1 MVIDAMPTARS
12 VIDSPAMLSTDVIWK
27 RLADVPD
34 PEIPV
39 ISIVDL
45 GIVRDVAISVDG
57 ICTVTLTPT
66 YSGCPAT
73 EVIAADVREALSSL
87 GCEQVVVQT
96 QLSPAWTTDW
106 MNEATKAKLR
116 EYGIAPPHVT
126 LQEHQAIDIS
136 RIRPFGL
143 GLSKSSREPSTGSG
157 RTDLFAQTVSCPRC
171 KSTATETLS
180 QYGSTPCKA
189 QYRCL
194 ACREPFDYF
203 KPH

>member
-1 MVIDAMPTARS
+1 VVIA
-12 VIDSPAMLSTDVIWK
+12 SPALPSCEAIWI
-27 RLADVPD
+27 RLASVPD

-45 GIVRDVAISVDG
+45 GIVRGVDVDDAGV
-57 ICTVTLTPT
+57 CTVTLTPT

-73 EVIAADVREALSSL
+73 EVIATDVREALSSM
-87 GCEQVVVQT
+87 GCTSTVIKT

-106 MNEATKAKLR
+106 MNDETKAKLR
-116 EYGIAPPHVT
+116 DYGIAPPQVT
-126 LQEHQAIDIS
+126 SNNEQ
-136 RIRPFGL
+136 RI
-143 GLSKSSREPSTGSG
+143 GLSAIGG
-157 RTDLFAQTVSCPRC
+157 RRHIAIACPRC
-171 KSTATETLS
+171 ASTSTETLS

>member
-1 MVIDAMPTARS
+1 MVIDTLPASHAA
-12 VIDSPAMLSTDVIWK
+12 IASPALLSCEAIWA
-27 RLADVPD
+27 RLAGVPD

-45 GIVRDVAISVDG
+45 GIVRDVMMSEEGV
-57 ICTVTLTPT
+57 CTVTLTPT

-73 EVIAADVREALSSL
+73 EVIAADVREALSSM
-87 GCEQVVVQT
+87 GCTSTVIKT

-106 MNEATKAKLR
+106 MNDETKAKLR

-126 LQEHQAIDIS
+126 SNSEQ
-136 RIRPFGL
+136 RI
-143 GLSKSSREPSTGSG
+143 GLSAIGG
-157 RTDLFAQTVSCPRC
+157 RRQVDIACPRC
-171 KSTATETLS
+171 ASLSTETLS

>member
-1 MVIDAMPTARS
+1 MVIA
-12 VIDSPAMLSTDVIWK
+12 SPAILSREAIWA
-27 RLADVPD
+27 RLASVPD

-45 GIVRDVAISVDG
+45 GIVRGVEMSDAGV
-57 ICTVTLTPT
+57 CTVTLTPT

-73 EVIAADVREALSSL
+73 EVIAEDVRQALSSI
-87 GCEQVVVQT
+87 GCTSTVIKT
-96 QLSPAWTTDW
+96 QLAPAWTTDW
-106 MNEATKAKLR
+106 MNDETKAKLR

-126 LQEHQAIDIS
+126 PLSEQRIGIPAI
-136 RIRPFGL
+136 G
-143 GLSKSSREPSTGSG
+143 G
-157 RTDLFAQTVSCPRC
+157 RRTASIACPRC
-171 KSTATETLS
+171 ASLSTETLS

>member
-1 MVIDAMPTARS
+1 MVMDTLLAGHTEIA
-12 VIDSPAMLSTDVIWK
+12 SPAMLSREAIWE
-27 RLADVPD
+27 RLASVPD

-45 GIVRDVAISVDG
+45 GIVRGVEVDDAG
-57 ICTVTLTPT
+57 VCTVTLTPT

-73 EVIAADVREALSSL
+73 EVIAADVRQALSSM
-87 GCEQVVVQT
+87 GCTSAVIKT

-106 MNEATKAKLR
+106 MNDETKAKLR
-116 EYGIAPPHVT
+116 EYGIAPPHVSGVDGVT
-126 LQEHQAIDIS
+126 SRSEQRIGIPAIGGLQKNKIA
-136 RIRPFGL
+136 
-143 GLSKSSREPSTGSG
+143 
-157 RTDLFAQTVSCPRC
+157 CPRC
-171 KSTATETLS
+171 ASLLTETLS

>member
-1 MVIDAMPTARS
+1 M
-12 VIDSPAMLSTDVIWK
+12 VIDSPAILSREAIWT
-27 RLADVPD
+27 RLASVPD

-45 GIVRDVAISVDG
+45 GIVRDVELDDLGV
-57 ICTVTLTPT
+57 CTVTLTPT

-73 EVIAADVREALSSL
+73 EVIAEDVREALSSM
-87 GCEQVVVQT
+87 GCSSTVIKT

-106 MNEATKAKLR
+106 MNDETKAKLR
-116 EYGIAPPHVT
+116 EYGIAPPHVCAQGQQ
-126 LQEHQAIDIS
+126 LIDIS
-136 RIRPFGL
+136 LIRPFGL
-143 GLSKSSREPSTGSG
+143 SLSKFSANPSTSSG
-157 RTDLFAQTVSCPRC
+157 RTDAVACPRC
-171 KSTATETLS
+171 ASLSTETLS

-194 ACREPFDYF
+194 DCREPFDYF

>member
-1 MVIDAMPTARS
+1 MVIDALPADHA
-12 VIDSPAMLSTDVIWK
+12 VIASPALLSCEAIWA
-27 RLADVPD
+27 RLASVPD

-45 GIVRDVAISVDG
+45 GIVRGVEISDAGV
-57 ICTVTLTPT
+57 CTVTLTPT

-73 EVIAADVREALSSL
+73 EVIAEDVRQALSSM
-87 GCEQVVVQT
+87 GCTSTVIKT
-96 QLSPAWTTDW
+96 QLAPAWTTDW
-106 MNEATKAKLR
+106 MNDETKAKLR

-126 LQEHQAIDIS
+126 SNSEQ
-136 RIRPFGL
+136 RI
-143 GLSKSSREPSTGSG
+143 GLSAIGG
-157 RTDLFAQTVSCPRC
+157 RRQMDIACPRC
-171 KSTATETLS
+171 ASLSTETLS

>member
-1 MVIDAMPTARS
+1 MVTDTAHQV
-12 VIDSPAMLSTDVIWK
+12 VIDSPAILSREAIWT
-27 RLADVPD
+27 RLASVPD

-45 GIVRDVAISVDG
+45 GIVRDVELDDLGV
-57 ICTVTLTPT
+57 CTVTLTPT

-73 EVIAADVREALSSL
+73 EVIAEDVREALSSM
-87 GCEQVVVQT
+87 GCSSTVIKT
-96 QLSPAWTTDW
+96 QISPAWTTDW
-106 MNEATKAKLR
+106 INDETKAKLR

-126 LQEHQAIDIS
+126 SNSEQ
-136 RIRPFGL
+136 RI
-143 GLSKSSREPSTGSG
+143 GLSAIGG
-157 RTDLFAQTVSCPRC
+157 RRQVDIACPRC
-171 KSTATETLS
+171 ASTQTETLS

>member
-1 MVIDAMPTARS
+1 MVIDALPIAHS
-12 VIDSPAMLSTDVIWK
+12 VIDSPAILSTGAIWE
-27 RLADVPD
+27 RLAAVPD

-45 GIVRDVAISVDG
+45 GIVRDVAISEQGV
-57 ICTVTLTPT
+57 CTVTLTPT

-87 GCEQVVVQT
+87 GCSQVVIQT

-106 MNEATKAKLR
+106 INNEAKAKLR
-116 EYGIAPPHVT
+116 EYGIAPPHVMANT
-126 LQEHQAIDIS
+126 EQ
-136 RIRPFGL
+136 RI
-143 GLSKSSREPSTGSG
+143 GLSAIGGMRQHRIP
-157 RTDLFAQTVSCPRC
+157 CPRC
-171 KSTATETLS
+171 ESTQTETLS

>member
-1 MVIDAMPTARS
+1 MRAMPAARS
-12 VIDSPAMLSTDVIWK
+12 VIGSPAMPSTDAIWE
-27 RLADVPD
+27 RLAAVPD

-45 GIVRDVAISVDG
+45 GIVRDVGISAEGV
-57 ICTVTLTPT
+57 CTVTLTPT

-87 GCEQVVVQT
+87 GCEQVVIAT

-106 MNEATKAKLR
+106 MNEDTKAKLR
-116 EYGIAPPHVT
+116 EYGIAPPHVMALGEQT
-126 LQEHQAIDIS
+126 IDIS

-143 GLSKSSREPSTGSG
+143 SMTQVRVAPV
-157 RTDLFAQTVSCPRC
+157 ACPRC
-171 KSTATETLS
+171 ESISTETLS

>member
-1 MVIDAMPTARS
+1 MVTDTAHQV
-12 VIDSPAMLSTDVIWK
+12 VIASPALLSCEAIWV
-27 RLADVPD
+27 RLAGVLD

-45 GIVRDVAISVDG
+45 GIVRDVALDDSGV
-57 ICTVTLTPT
+57 CTVTLTPT

-73 EVIAADVREALSSL
+73 EVIAADVREALSSM
-87 GCEQVVVQT
+87 GCSSTVIKT

-106 MNEATKAKLR
+106 INDETKVKLR

-126 LQEHQAIDIS
+126 GSTERAVDIS

-143 GLSKSSREPSTGSG
+143 SLSKSLRGDPSAGSG
-157 RTDLFAQTVSCPRC
+157 RTVACPRC
-171 KSTATETLS
+171 ASTSTETLS
-180 QYGSTPCKA
+180 QFGSTPCKA

-194 ACREPFDYF
+194 TCREPFDYF

>member
-1 MVIDAMPTARS
+1 MVIATPAMPACE
-12 VIDSPAMLSTDVIWK
+12 AIWE
-27 RLADVPD
+27 RLAAVPD

-45 GIVRDVAISVDG
+45 GIVRDVAISDAGV
-57 ICTVTLTPT
+57 CTVTLTPT

-73 EVIAADVREALSSL
+73 EVIASDVREALSSL
-87 GCEQVVVQT
+87 GCEQVVIQT

-106 MNEATKAKLR
+106 MNDATKAKLR
-116 EYGIAPPHVT
+116 EYGIAPPHVMASNQQHSEQSIG
-126 LQEHQAIDIS
+126 LAAIGGRRQYDI
-136 RIRPFGL
+136 P
-143 GLSKSSREPSTGSG
+143 
-157 RTDLFAQTVSCPRC
+157 CPRC
-171 KSTATETLS
+171 ESTSTETLS
-180 QYGSTPCKA
+180 HYGSTPCKA

>member
-1 MVIDAMPTARS
+1 MVTDTAHQV
-12 VIDSPAMLSTDVIWK
+12 VIASPALLSCEAIWT
-27 RLADVPD
+27 RLAGVPD

-45 GIVRDVAISVDG
+45 GIVRDVMMSEEGV
-57 ICTVTLTPT
+57 CTVTLTPT

-73 EVIAADVREALSSL
+73 EVIAEDVRQALLDIGCSST
-87 GCEQVVVQT
+87 VIKT

-106 MNEATKAKLR
+106 MNDETKAKLR

-126 LQEHQAIDIS
+126 SNSEQ
-136 RIRPFGL
+136 RI
-143 GLSKSSREPSTGSG
+143 GLSAIGG
-157 RTDLFAQTVSCPRC
+157 RRPMDIACPRC
-171 KSTATETLS
+171 ASLSTETLS

-194 ACREPFDYF
+194 DCREPFDYF

>member
-1 MVIDAMPTARS
+1 MVTDTTHQVVIASPSMPSCEA
-12 VIDSPAMLSTDVIWK
+12 IWE
-27 RLADVPD
+27 RLAAVPD

-45 GIVRDVAISVDG
+45 GIVRDVAISEEGV
-57 ICTVTLTPT
+57 CTVTLTPT

-73 EVIAADVREALSSL
+73 EVIASDVREALSSA
-87 GCEQVVVQT
+87 GCSEVFIQT

-106 MNEATKAKLR
+106 INDEAKAKLR
-116 EYGIAPPHVT
+116 DYGIAPPHVMANT
-126 LQEHQAIDIS
+126 EQ
-136 RIRPFGL
+136 RI
-143 GLSKSSREPSTGSG
+143 GLSAIGGMRQHRIP
-157 RTDLFAQTVSCPRC
+157 CPRC
-171 KSTATETLS
+171 ESTSTETLS

>member
-1 MVIDAMPTARS
+1 MVIDALPTARS

-57 ICTVTLTPT
+57 VCTVTLTPT

-87 GCEQVVVQT
+87 GCEQVVITT

-116 EYGIAPPHVT
+116 EYGIAPPHVMASGE
-126 LQEHQAIDIS
+126 Q
-136 RIRPFGL
+136 RI
-143 GLSKSSREPSTGSG
+143 GLSAIGGLTRNKGGHDIP
-157 RTDLFAQTVSCPRC
+157 CPRC
-171 KSTATETLS
+171 ESTSTETLS

>member
-1 MVIDAMPTARS
+1 MDTLPAAHAVIT
-12 VIDSPAMLSTDVIWK
+12 SPAMLSREAIWA

-45 GIVRDVAISVDG
+45 GIVRGVELSDSGV
-57 ICTVTLTPT
+57 CTVTLTPT

-73 EVIAADVREALSSL
+73 EVIATDVRQALSSM
-87 GCEQVVVQT
+87 GCSSVIIKT

-106 MNEATKAKLR
+106 MNDETKAKLR

-126 LQEHQAIDIS
+126 HASEQAVDIS

-143 GLSKSSREPSTGSG
+143 SLSKSIRESPSTGSG
-157 RTDLFAQTVSCPRC
+157 RMVSCPRC
-171 KSTATETLS
+171 ASTSTETLS

>member
-1 MVIDAMPTARS
+1 MVIFPAAHAG
-12 VIDSPAMLSTDVIWK
+12 IASPANLSCEAIWI
-27 RLADVPD
+27 RLAAVPD

-45 GIVRDVAISVDG
+45 GIVRGVEMSDSGV
-57 ICTVTLTPT
+57 CTVTLTPT

-73 EVIAADVREALSSL
+73 EVIAEDVREALSSM
-87 GCEQVVVQT
+87 GCTSTVIKT

-106 MNEATKAKLR
+106 MNDETKAKLR

-126 LQEHQAIDIS
+126 GASEQAVDIS

-143 GLSKSSREPSTGSG
+143 KTSSG
-157 RTDLFAQTVSCPRC
+157 RTVSCPRC
-171 KSTATETLS
+171 ASTFTETLS

-194 ACREPFDYF
+194 ACLEPFDYF

>member
-1 MVIDAMPTARS
+1 MVIA
-12 VIDSPAMLSTDVIWK
+12 SPALLSCEAIWE
-27 RLADVPD
+27 RLASVPD

-45 GIVRDVAISVDG
+45 GIVRDVELDELGV
-57 ICTVTLTPT
+57 CTITLTPT

-73 EVIAADVREALSSL
+73 EVIATDVRQALSNM
-87 GCEQVVVQT
+87 GCTSPIIKT
-96 QLSPAWTTDW
+96 QLAPAWTTDW
-106 MNEATKAKLR
+106 MNDETKAKLR
-116 EYGIAPPHVT
+116 DYGIAPPHVSC
-126 LQEHQAIDIS
+126 LVEQAVDIS

-143 GLSKSSREPSTGSG
+143 SLSKSQI
-157 RTDLFAQTVSCPRC
+157 ACPRC
-171 KSTATETLS
+171 ASTSTETLS

>member
-1 MVIDAMPTARS
+1 MVTDTAHQV
-12 VIDSPAMLSTDVIWK
+12 VITSPAILSREAIWT
-27 RLADVPD
+27 RLASVPD

-45 GIVRDVAISVDG
+45 GIVRDVAMSEEGV
-57 ICTVTLTPT
+57 CTVTLTPT

-73 EVIAADVREALSSL
+73 EVIAADVREALSSM
-87 GCEQVVVQT
+87 GCSSTVIKT

-106 MNEATKAKLR
+106 INDETKAKLR

-126 LQEHQAIDIS
+126 SNNEQ
-136 RIRPFGL
+136 RI
-143 GLSKSSREPSTGSG
+143 GLSAIGG
-157 RTDLFAQTVSCPRC
+157 RRQVDIACPRC
-171 KSTATETLS
+171 ASLSTETLS

>member
-1 MVIDAMPTARS
+1 MVTLNA
-12 VIDSPAMLSTDVIWK
+12 IWE
-27 RLADVPD
+27 RLASVPD

-45 GIVRDVAISVDG
+45 GIVRDVALSIDG

-73 EVIAADVREALSSL
+73 EVIAAEVREALFTM
-87 GCEQVVVQT
+87 GYEQVVIQT

-116 EYGIAPPHVT
+116 EYGIAPPHVSANT
-126 LQEHQAIDIS
+126 EQQTEQ
-136 RIRPFGL
+136 RI
-143 GLSKSSREPSTGSG
+143 GLSAIGG
-157 RTDLFAQTVSCPRC
+157 RRQHGIPCPRC
-171 KSTATETLS
+171 QSTDTETLS

>member
-1 MVIDAMPTARS
+1 M
-12 VIDSPAMLSTDVIWK
+12 
-27 RLADVPD
+27 RLAEVPD

-45 GIVRDVAISVDG
+45 GIVRGVELSDSGV
-57 ICTVTLTPT
+57 CTVTLTPT

-73 EVIAADVREALSSL
+73 EVIAIDVREALSNM
-87 GCEQVVVQT
+87 GCSSIIIKT

-106 MNEATKAKLR
+106 MNDETKAKLR
-116 EYGIAPPHVT
+116 EYGIAPPHVSGVAGVT
-126 LQEHQAIDIS
+126 SPSLQ
-136 RIRPFGL
+136 RI
-143 GLSKSSREPSTGSG
+143 GLSAIGG
-157 RTDLFAQTVSCPRC
+157 RRPMDVACPRC
-171 KSTATETLS
+171 TSLSTETLS

>member
-1 MVIDAMPTARS
+1 MVIDALPTARS
-12 VIDSPAMLSTDVIWK
+12 VIDSPAMPSTDAIWK

-45 GIVRDVAISVDG
+45 GIARDVAISVDG

-73 EVIAADVREALSSL
+73 EVIAVDVREALSSL
-87 GCEQVVVQT
+87 GCEQVVIKI

-116 EYGIAPPHVT
+116 DYGIAPPHVSA
-126 LQEHQAIDIS
+126 LEHQTIDIS
-136 RIRPFGL
+136 RIRPL
-143 GLSKSSREPSTGSG
+143 GLSQPRAESV
-157 RTDLFAQTVSCPRC
+157 ACPRC
-171 KSTATETLS
+171 ESISTETLS

-189 QYRCL
+189 HYRCL